1 LSRLSEPIFLGV
13 AIMSYT
19 GQPQT
24 DQKDAV
30 RHTIGDTDNS
40 DLLLTDAEINYHL
53 NENGGKVL
61 AAAAACAEA
70 IAALPRMQ
78 QPQAGDSGGTPV
90 TRAEHYLKLAR
101 QLRSRIEVT
110 DETESI
116 VASPGCSPEALH
128 RGALFGRGACL

>member
-1 LSRLSEPIFLGV
+1 
-13 AIMSYT
+13 MSYT
-19 GQPQT
+19 GQPLK
-24 DQKDAV
+24 DPRDAV
-30 RHTIGDTDNS
+30 RHTIGDTDNC
-40 DLLLTDAEINYHL
+40 DLLLTDAEIDYHL
-53 NENGGKVL
+53 NENGGLVL

-101 QLRSRIEVT
+101 QLRSRVDEEEEVV
-110 DETESI
+110 ESI
-116 VASPGCSPEALH
+116 VASPGCSLEALH

>member
-1 LSRLSEPIFLGV
+1 
-13 AIMSYT
+13 MSYT
-19 GQPQT
+19 GQPLK
-24 DQKDAV
+24 DPIDAV

-40 DLLLTDAEINYHL
+40 DLLLTDAEIDYHL
-53 NENGGKVL
+53 NENAGLVL

-101 QLRSRIEVT
+101 QLRSRIEV
-110 DETESI
+110 EEEEEVEESI
-116 VASPGCSPEALH
+116 VASPGCSPEALR